1 MKKMYGRNMPI
12 QTEKEWDEVF
22 AKQVKETA
30 RVLKI
35 PIDEAEKRM
44 RGLLASG
51 IMDSGGPELPET
63 RQRIDA
69 FMEIPS
75 EKYAELNIFITHD
88 VPNEGKFLEEMHE
101 QEMYCLVA
109 PDGTP
114 QPMIMAEDFAG
125 CMATAKLLHK
135 AGISESV
142 AKLMYKG
149 FKILPVK
156 VTMTQNGTA
165 EEGFQRAKAKL

>member
-22 AKQVKETA
+22 VKQVEETA

-35 PIDEAEKRM
+35 PLDEAERRM

-51 IMDSGGPELPET
+51 IMDTGTPDLPET
-63 RQRIDA
+63 RQRIGA

-75 EKYAELNIFITHD
+75 EKYAELSIA
-88 VPNEGKFLEEMHE
+88 EGNTGKGEDNFLEEMHE

-114 QPMIMAEDFAG
+114 QPMMLAEDFAC

-135 AGISESV
+135 AGIAESI

-149 FKILPVK
+149 FKIVPVK
-156 VTMTQNGTA
+156 VTITQNGTA
-165 EEGFQRAKAKL
+165 EEGFQRAKTKL